1 MLFRDAFHLDFVY
14 IRQRLAIERSILRL
28 PRDCVG
34 AVAGDDVRGR
44 EFLPVG
50 QGRVCLDNPLV
61 TLAAPGILADG
72 AVCHKTPRADLGS
85 SWIPSDPLRSTRYQG
100 VLHRHVLS

>member
-1 MLFRDAFHLDFVY
+1 MLFQNAFHLDFIY
-14 IRQRLAIERSILRL
+14 IRQWLAIERSILRL

-34 AVAGDDVRGR
+34 TVAGDDVRGR

-61 TLAAPGILADG
+61 TRIAPGVLADG
-72 AVCHKTPRADLGS
+72 AVCHKTPRAYLRGG
-85 SWIPSDPLRSTRYQG
+85 WIPTDPLRSTRYQG
-100 VLHRHVLS
+100 VSHRRVLC